1 MMGPAACF
9 HRYAAG
15 ASARLESPTSGTGA
29 LAGGRMFAH
38 QIIYL
43 AIELSSSSWVIAYR
57 VPRNDKAK
65 LPRLSFIVWKR
76 ATARDCLLSS
86 PACATGWILRM
97 TRLCVSSA
105 ALRPGGMDFGCID
118 F

>member
-1 MMGPAACF
+1 MSSNVC
-9 HRYAAG
+9 
-15 ASARLESPTSGTGA
+15 
-29 LAGGRMFAH
+29 H

-43 AIELSSSSWVIAYR
+43 AIELSSSSWASRIVY
-57 VPRNDKAK
+57 PETT
-65 LPRLSFIVWKR
+65 RLSFIVWKR
-76 ATARDCLLSS
+76 ATAQACLLSS

-97 TRLCVSSA
+97 TRLRLSSA

>member
-1 MMGPAACF
+1 MSSNVC
-9 HRYAAG
+9 
-15 ASARLESPTSGTGA
+15 
-29 LAGGRMFAH
+29 H

-65 LPRLSFIVWKR
+65 LHRLEAGDGAGLLAFI
-76 ATARDCLLSS
+76 AGL
-86 PACATGWILRM
+86 PTGWILRM
-97 TRLCVSSA
+97 TRLRLSSA

>member
-1 MMGPAACF
+1 MSSNVC
-9 HRYAAG
+9 
-15 ASARLESPTSGTGA
+15 
-29 LAGGRMFAH
+29 H

-65 LPRLSFIVWKR
+65 LHRLEAGDGAGLLAFIAGR
-76 ATARDCLLSS
+76 
-86 PACATGWILRM
+86 ATGWILRM
-97 TRLCVSSA
+97 TRLRLSSA

-118 F
+118 FSRRTA

>member
-1 MMGPAACF
+1 MSSNVC
-9 HRYAAG
+9 R
-15 ASARLESPTSGTGA
+15 
-29 LAGGRMFAH
+29 

-65 LPRLSFIVWKR
+65 LHRLKR
-76 ATARDCLLSS
+76 ATAQDCLLSS

-97 TRLCVSSA
+97 TRLRLSSA

>member
-1 MMGPAACF
+1 MSSNDC
-9 HRYAAG
+9 
-15 ASARLESPTSGTGA
+15 
-29 LAGGRMFAH
+29 H

-65 LPRLSFIVWKR
+65 LHRLEAGDGVGLLAFI
-76 ATARDCLLSS
+76 A
-86 PACATGWILRM
+86 GLRH
-97 TRLCVSSA
+97 RLDPPDDASTLSSA

>member
-1 MMGPAACF
+1 MSTGLPETTPVEIWFEMLCSRGLCQTGKPHIWNRSACM
-9 HRYAAG
+9 
-15 ASARLESPTSGTGA
+15 SSNVC
-29 LAGGRMFAH
+29 H

-65 LPRLSFIVWKR
+65 LHRLE
-76 ATARDCLLSS
+76 AGDGSS

-97 TRLCVSSA
+97 TRLRLSSA

>member
-1 MMGPAACF
+1 MQPGPLPDWKAPHLEPEGLQVVECLPSD
-9 HRYAAG
+9 HLSRY
-15 ASARLESPTSGTGA
+15 RT
-29 LAGGRMFAH
+29 
-38 QIIYL
+38 
-43 AIELSSSSWVIAYR
+43 ELVLLGQA
-57 VPRNDKAK
+57 
-65 LPRLSFIVWKR
+65 
-76 ATARDCLLSS
+76 CLLSS

>member
-1 MMGPAACF
+1 
-9 HRYAAG
+9 
-15 ASARLESPTSGTGA
+15 
-29 LAGGRMFAH
+29 MFAI

-57 VPRNDKAK
+57 VPRNEQ
-65 LPRLSFIVWKR
+65 RLSFIVWKR
-76 ATARDCLLSS
+76 ATAQACLLSS
-86 PACATGWILRM
+86 LACATGWILRM
-97 TRLCVSSA
+97 TRLRLSSA